1 MPVHDWTRVTAGT
14 FHDFHSAWIIHLK
27 ETLNNGL
34 LPDGFYAMSEQHG
47 SQIIADILTLHPSES
62 APAVTPGKGLTIA
75 DAPPRV
81 SVKAVTSP
89 DKAARAL
96 RRTLTIRY
104 ASNHRI
110 VALVEILS
118 PANKDRLSSV
128 ADFVAKAQ
136 SAINLG
142 CHLLMVDLF
151 SPCRPVSQ
159 GMHAAVWDA
168 FGDELTT
175 PPAEKPLT
183 LAAYLAAQ
191 LPEAFVEFIAV
202 GDALPE
208 MPLFLDTH
216 CYVNV
221 PLEPTYMMAYRGM
234 PAYWR
239 SIIEGSE

>member
-1 MPVHDWTRVTAGT
+1 MPVHDWTRVSAGT

-27 ETLNNGL
+27 ETFNGGL

-62 APAVTPGKGLTIA
+62 LPVVAPGKGLRLA

-81 SVKAVTSP
+81 SVKAITSP

-96 RRTLTIRY
+96 RRTLTIRH

-110 VALVEILS
+110 VALVEMLS

-151 SPCRPVSQ
+151 PPGRPAPQ
-159 GMHAAVWDA
+159 GMHAAIWDA
-168 FGDELTT
+168 FGDELTA
-175 PPAEKPLT
+175 PPADRPLT

-191 LPEAFVEFIAV
+191 LPEAFVEFVAV
-202 GDALPE
+202 GDVLPD
-208 MPLFLDTH
+208 MPLFLDMH
-216 CYVNV
+216 SYVNV
-221 PLEPTYMMAYRGM
+221 PLEATYLMAYRGM

-239 SIIEGSE
+239 AVIEASA